1 MFHGTGASGEM
12 GVRMLWQ
19 WPDMMLQMVNLVR
32 LYVGLKNK
40 KGMITLLGLYCRP
53 PSSQCELEQICQEI
67 I

>member
-19 WPDMMLQMVNLVR
+19 WPDMLRMVNLVR

-40 KGMITLLGLYCRP
+40 RDDHLAGVVLQAPK
-53 PSSQCELEQICQEI
+53 
-67 I
+67 